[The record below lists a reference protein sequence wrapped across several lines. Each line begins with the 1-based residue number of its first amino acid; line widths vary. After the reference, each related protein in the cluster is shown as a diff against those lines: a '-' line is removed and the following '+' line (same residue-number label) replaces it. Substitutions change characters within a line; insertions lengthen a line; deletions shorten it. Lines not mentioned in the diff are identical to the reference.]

1 LSHAVNSGKMEE
13 KVLDI
18 RVRNVLEAVKKAHKS
33 GVPQGFNETT
43 RNTEA
48 DRFLLRSAA
57 ADSIV
62 LLKNDDN
69 VLPLKSNRTVC

>member
-1 LSHAVNSGKMEE
+1 MEE

-43 RNTEA
+43 RNTKA
-48 DRFLLRSAA
+48 DRFLGVRLQ
-57 ADSIV
+57 I
-62 LLKNDDN
+62 
-69 VLPLKSNRTVC
+69 PLSS